1 MDVFMD
7 GWMNVWM
14 DGWMDYR
21 PISKLPFLSKIFERV
36 ISKQIIKC
44 LSENELYPIN
54 QSAYRKNYST
64 ETTIVSIFENIYNAI
79 DKGNKVQL
87 MLLDMSA
94 AFDTISYEILLDRLE
109 KIGIADKALDLL
121 KSYITNRTYR
131 TLINDIQSNEF
142 QLKYGV
148 PQGSVLG
155 PLLFLNYLF
164 TSIFLLISKF
174 PQIKFNIFADD
185 IIIYLILTLKNNDN
199 SSLTNCTNTI
209 RNWLINNN
217 LLLNIDKTQ
226 LINISKNLTQ
236 NKFPIYLIDNVIVEP
251 YNTVKCLCVIID
263 ECMLLDNHLRFTA
276 KKAFYY
282 FSKVKKIK
290 KINVIS

>member
-1 MDVFMD
+1 MD
-7 GWMNVWM
+7 GCIYRWMDECM
-14 DGWMDYR
+14 DGWMDGLPSYF
-21 PISKLPFLSKIFERV
+21 KLPFLSKIFERV
-36 ISKQIIKC
+36 ISKQIIKY

-54 QSAYRKNYST
+54 TSAYRKNHST
-64 ETTIVSIFENIYNAI
+64 ETTIVSKFDNIYNAI

-87 MLLDMSA
+87 VLLDMSA

-109 KIGIADKALDLL
+109 EIGIADKALDLL

-164 TSIFLLISKF
+164 TSISLLISKF

-276 KKAFYY
+276 KKSILLF
-282 FSKVKKIK
+282 
-290 KINVIS
+290 

>member
-1 MDVFMD
+1 MNVWID
-7 GWMNVWM
+7 GWMN
-14 DGWMDYR
+14 YR

-36 ISKQIIKC
+36 ISKQIIKY

-54 QSAYRKNYST
+54 TSAYRKNHST
-64 ETTIVSIFENIYNAI
+64 ETTIVSIFDNIYNAI

-87 MLLDMSA
+87 VLLDMSA

-109 KIGIADKALDLL
+109 EIGIADKALDLL

-164 TSIFLLISKF
+164 TSISLLISKF

-263 ECMLLDNHLRFTA
+263 ECMLLENHLRFTA
-276 KKAFYY
+276 KKSILLF
-282 FSKVKKIK
+282 
-290 KINVIS
+290 

>member
-1 MDVFMD
+1 
-7 GWMNVWM
+7 
-14 DGWMDYR
+14 
-21 PISKLPFLSKIFERV
+21 
-36 ISKQIIKC
+36 
-44 LSENELYPIN
+44 
-54 QSAYRKNYST
+54 
-64 ETTIVSIFENIYNAI
+64 
-79 DKGNKVQL
+79 
-87 MLLDMSA
+87 MSA

-109 KIGIADKALDLL
+109 ELGIADKALDLL

-164 TSIFLLISKF
+164 TSISLLISKF

-217 LLLNIDKTQ
+217 LLLNIATD
-226 LINISKNLTQ
+226 
-236 NKFPIYLIDNVIVEP
+236 
-251 YNTVKCLCVIID
+251 
-263 ECMLLDNHLRFTA
+263 
-276 KKAFYY
+276 
-282 FSKVKKIK
+282 
-290 KINVIS
+290 